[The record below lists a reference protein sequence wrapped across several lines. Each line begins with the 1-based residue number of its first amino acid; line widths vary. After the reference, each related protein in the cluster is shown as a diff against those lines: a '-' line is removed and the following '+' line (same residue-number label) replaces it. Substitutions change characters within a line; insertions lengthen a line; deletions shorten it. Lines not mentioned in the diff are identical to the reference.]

1 MPMLLA
7 LDVGNT
13 EISLGLFQGEDL
25 ERSWRVTTRPDR
37 TPDEWAVLLRAL
49 FAEGGV
55 DITEVTG
62 TVMCSVVPPATDA
75 MAEAL
80 LTATG
85 TTPVVV
91 SPDSPLP
98 VTLDVD
104 DPSTVG
110 ADRVVNTLAAS
121 RLFGL
126 DTIVVDFGTATTL
139 DCVTADGRFLGGV
152 IAPGLLT
159 SSESLIRR
167 AAKLSPTELTPPVRA
182 IGRRTDECLKA
193 GLLFGAAD
201 AVDGLVRRI
210 RAEWPTDRVPKVV
223 ATGGLAALVA
233 KFSSEVEEVHPDL
246 TLRGLRLAHEI
257 LMAQG
262 PA

>member
-1 MPMLLA
+1 
-7 LDVGNT
+7 
-13 EISLGLFQGEDL
+13 
-25 ERSWRVTTRPDR
+25 
-37 TPDEWAVLLRAL
+37 
-49 FAEGGV
+49 
-55 DITEVTG
+55 
-62 TVMCSVVPPATDA
+62 

-91 SPDSPLP
+91 GWDSPLP

-121 RLFGL
+121 KLFGL
-126 DTIVVDFGTATTL
+126 DTIVVDFGTATAL
-139 DCVTADGRFLGGV
+139 DCITADGRFLGGV

-167 AAKLSPTELTPPVRA
+167 AAKLSPTELTPPARA

-210 RAEWPTDRVPKVV
+210 RAEWPTERVPKVV

-233 KFSSEVEEVHPDL
+233 KFSSEIEEVHPDL

-257 LMAQG
+257 LLAQG
-262 PA
+262 HA

>member
-1 MPMLLA
+1 
-7 LDVGNT
+7 
-13 EISLGLFQGEDL
+13 
-25 ERSWRVTTRPDR
+25 
-37 TPDEWAVLLRAL
+37 
-49 FAEGGV
+49 
-55 DITEVTG
+55 
-62 TVMCSVVPPATDA
+62 MCSVVPPATDA

-85 TTPVVV
+85 TTPVIIG
-91 SPDSPLP
+91 PDSPLP
-98 VTLDVD
+98 VTLDVE
-104 DPSTVG
+104 DPSSVG

-159 SSESLIRR
+159 SWESLIRR
-167 AAKLSPTELTPPVRA
+167 AAKLSPTELTPPAHA

-210 RAEWPTDRVPKVV
+210 RAEWPTGHVPQVV
-223 ATGGLAALVA
+223 ATGGLAALVSS
-233 KFSSEVEEVHPDL
+233 FSSEVGEVHPDL

-257 LMAQG
+257 LLARDH
-262 PA
+262 A